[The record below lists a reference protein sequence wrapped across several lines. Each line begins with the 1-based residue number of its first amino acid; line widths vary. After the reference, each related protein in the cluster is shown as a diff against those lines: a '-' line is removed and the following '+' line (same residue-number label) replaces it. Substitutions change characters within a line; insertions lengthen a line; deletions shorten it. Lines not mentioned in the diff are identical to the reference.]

1 MWEIPAQS
9 AYRLE
14 LRETLRVD
22 GHSWLAARCGS
33 PDYFGDPHD
42 DDMRR
47 GIYAHTSPIYVACGC
62 DWWMFD
68 PGTAE
73 HMLTVVKGDIDY
85 IRETSG
91 QYLDGN
97 VTHHHGEHDHLAW
110 LERPFLQVRQGLESR
125 LTAGR

>member
-1 MWEIPAQS
+1 
-9 AYRLE
+9 
-14 LRETLRVD
+14 
-22 GHSWLAARCGS
+22 
-33 PDYFGDPHD
+33 
-42 DDMRR
+42 
-47 GIYAHTSPIYVACGC
+47 
-62 DWWMFD
+62 MFD

-97 VTHHHGEHDHLAW
+97 VTHHHREHDHQAW
-110 LERPFLQVRQGLESR
+110 LERPFLQIRQALESR